1 MKYYQL
7 KKDLP
12 TFKVGD
18 IFELRENGCL
28 YLHDNED
35 NRHWQPDVMAYHSR
49 TLKNFPNIL
58 KDWFEDITGIYPL
71 VQASQLL
78 AQSLGKNYYHFRVM
92 ETEVIGKTQR
102 VAGYIL
108 VESDS
113 LESATRKA
121 DRILSSRNCYIDAE
135 PASRI

>member
-1 MKYYQL
+1 M
-7 KKDLP
+7 
-12 TFKVGD
+12 
-18 IFELRENGCL
+18 
-28 YLHDNED
+28 
-35 NRHWQPDVMAYHSR
+35 
-49 TLKNFPNIL
+49 
-58 KDWFEDITGIYPL
+58 
-71 VQASQLL
+71 L

-121 DRILSSRNCYIDAE
+121 DRILLSRNCYIDAE
-135 PASRI
+135 SASRI